1 MAGARGCTGHGLR
14 CGKPG
19 SAPGLCDA
27 DRRVPLAGAHAS
39 VRVRFEFDPTADLVL
54 ADKVQIQQVLLKLL
68 RNAVE
73 AMESSQKRELVI
85 STELKKDGMI
95 TISVAD
101 TGLGIVALE
110 RGAGGRARRQ
120 SDIGGGTLIRM
131 ALAARECEL
140 NGKTRKGCDDMRTTW
155 CVIFAASAMMAT
167 IDGLLAQPEENPGRN
182 EFLRSCA
189 SCHGV
194 SGKGDGPVAKSLRP
208 PPSDLTRLSAA
219 NNGVF
224 PVSRVHEVIDGR
236 IERLVHGTRDMP
248 VWGDRYMR
256 EMISPESRDFVSK
269 EWAEAI
275 VRRRILALVEYISTL
290 QRATRRSR

>member
-1 MAGARGCTGHGLR
+1 MPWRGWNHR
-14 CGKPG
+14 
-19 SAPGLCDA
+19 
-27 DRRVPLAGAHAS
+27 
-39 VRVRFEFDPTADLVL
+39 
-54 ADKVQIQQVLLKLL
+54 
-68 RNAVE
+68 RNA
-73 AMESSQKRELVI
+73 SS
-85 STELKKDGMI
+85 SELKKDDMI

-110 RGAGGRARRQ
+110 RGAGSPARRQ

-140 NGKTRKGCDDMRTTW
+140 NGQTRKGCNDMRTRW

-167 IDGLLAQPEENPGRN
+167 IDGLHAQPEENPGRN

-208 PPSDLTRLSAA
+208 RPSDLTKLSEA

-248 VWGDRYMR
+248 VWGERYMR
-256 EMISPESRDFVSK
+256 EMISPESPNFVSK
-269 EWAEAI
+269 EWAEAM
-275 VRRRILALVEYISTL
+275 VRRRISALVEYISTL
-290 QRATRRSR
+290 QRPTRRSR